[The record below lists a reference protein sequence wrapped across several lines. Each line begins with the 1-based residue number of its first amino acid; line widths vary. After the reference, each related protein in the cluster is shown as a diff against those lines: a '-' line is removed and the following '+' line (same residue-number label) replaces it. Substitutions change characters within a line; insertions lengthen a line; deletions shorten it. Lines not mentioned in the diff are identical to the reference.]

1 MASNHYV
8 ASIDIGTEKI
18 ALLVAEKEDDGHLR
32 IIGHNVCASEG
43 VRKGS
48 LYSIDSL
55 VRVLT
60 KLIKKTQESFD
71 LGLVR
76 ARVNI
81 CDTHLTC
88 TDGKGKV
95 SINETVSLEDLN
107 SVLESA
113 MAMSTPTNKE
123 KLHIIKKKFIINEN
137 IVVDNPMDM
146 EAEVLESKVHIVT
159 VSSSSIRNIERC
171 LEQSE
176 LEVDKII
183 LNPIAKSQAL
193 LSQEE
198 KNNGVCLVDIGAG
211 VTSYSVFHE
220 EGIIRSGVIAAGGD
234 EVTQEIAYAFDT
246 SFEEAKRLKESY
258 GSALSSSL
266 NEEKFID
273 FVQSRNKDEHHLSSF
288 ELSEVIEGAYRDI
301 FMLLKN
307 ELKHHNLDG
316 IIKSGFVLCGGG
328 SEVQS
333 IEELVRDFF
342 SRRVK
347 MGKIQRAGISGLET
361 ILTDYKFAGAIGLL
375 LHEGD
380 LSNVEFLNTNTN
392 TNNSN
397 SIIGKLKKV
406 IVGNF

>member
-1 MASNHYV
+1 MAGNHYE

-32 IIGHNVCASEG
+32 IIGHNVSPSEG

-55 VRVLT
+55 VRVIA
-60 KLIKKTQESFD
+60 KLIDQTQKSFN
-71 LGLVR
+71 LKLVR

-81 CDTHLTC
+81 SDTHLSC
-88 TDGKGKV
+88 SDGKGKV
-95 SINETVSLEDLN
+95 SISDMVTLEDID

-123 KLHIIKKKFIINEN
+123 KLHIIKKKFTINET
-137 IVVDNPMDM
+137 VVIDNPIDM

-183 LNPIAKSQAL
+183 LNSIAKSNAIL
-193 LSQEE
+193 TQED
-198 KNNGVCLVDIGAG
+198 KDSGVCLVDIGAG
-211 VTSYSVFHE
+211 VTSYSVFSD
-220 EGIIRSGVIAAGGD
+220 EGIVRSGVIAFGGD

-246 SFEEAKRLKESY
+246 SLEEAKRLKENY
-258 GSALSSSL
+258 GSAKSSSIS
-266 NEEKFID
+266 EEKFID
-273 FVQSRNKDEHHLSSF
+273 FIQSTNKNEHQLSSL
-288 ELSEVIEGAYRDI
+288 ELAEVIETSYREI
-301 FMLLKN
+301 FILLKN

-316 IIKSGFVLCGGG
+316 IIKSGFVLCGGA
-328 SEVQS
+328 SKINF

-342 SRRVK
+342 SKRVK
-347 MGKIQRAGISGLET
+347 IGQIQRSRISGLET
-361 ILTDYKFAGAIGLL
+361 ILTDYKFTGAIGLL
-375 LHEGD
+375 LHQGD
-380 LSNVEFLNTNTN
+380 LSKAEYIESNK
-392 TNNSN
+392 SN
-397 SIIGKLKKV
+397 SVIGKLKKV